1 MLMNFLGVRHKINA
15 STEGVEAPGWQGA
28 KRAHTGGTQPMSN
41 TASRD
46 GAAAK
51 CRGYFSAGP
60 LIFMALIFAPTCRGE
75 EAKTVMP
82 TPRGSVLT
90 EQPAAKVIKSDQ
102 QWRAA
107 LTPEQYRVTR
117 HKGTERP
124 FTGTYWDHKA
134 AGTYR
139 CVACGQPLF
148 TSDTKF
154 DSGSG
159 WPSFTAPVGAGNVTE
174 LRDASHGMVRVEV
187 TCSRCDAH
195 LGHVFDDGPA
205 PTGQRYCIN
214 SASLD
219 FQNK

>member
-1 MLMNFLGVRHKINA
+1 MLNNFLI
-15 STEGVEAPGWQGA
+15 
-28 KRAHTGGTQPMSN
+28 
-41 TASRD
+41 
-46 GAAAK
+46 
-51 CRGYFSAGP
+51 
-60 LIFMALIFAPTCRGE
+60 LMALIFTPGCGGE

-82 TPRGSVLT
+82 TPPGSVPT

-139 CVACGQPLF
+139 CVACGHPLF

-159 WPSFTAPVGAGNVTE
+159 WPSFTAPAGAASVTE
-174 LRDASHGMVRVEV
+174 LRDTSHGMVRVEV
-187 TCSRCDAH
+187 MCSRCDAH

-205 PTGQRYCIN
+205 PSGKRFCIN

-219 FQNK
+219 FKDR